1 MIAWLHDCMIELTIS
16 YITQIF
22 NIPKQADPN
31 NKKTMNLLVREKKK
45 SARRGPR
52 DTIFITELV
61 GNTL

>member
-1 MIAWLHDCMIELTIS
+1 MIAWLHDCMIELTIA

-45 SARRGPR
+45 VRVV
-52 DTIFITELV
+52 DQE
-61 GNTL
+61 TLYLLPS

>member
-1 MIAWLHDCMIELTIS
+1 MIELTIA